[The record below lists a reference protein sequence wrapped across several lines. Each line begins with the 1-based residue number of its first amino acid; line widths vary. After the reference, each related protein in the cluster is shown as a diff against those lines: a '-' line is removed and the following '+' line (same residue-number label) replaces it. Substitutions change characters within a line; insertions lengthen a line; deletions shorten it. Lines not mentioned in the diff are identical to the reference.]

1 MPQVFKPGGFVVTR
15 GFGPDASVT
24 NLIVRGFL
32 PADIIQIAVEAAKR
46 TIRGGRREARRL
58 YEDLTERFKISA
70 MLIARNGKEYTNPI
84 FNSITKITNDDAYS
98 VEVKP
103 KSIESRKTDD
113 VKVSVKSLKVR
124 K

>member
-24 NLIVRGFL
+24 NLIVQGFL
-32 PADIIQIAVEAAKR
+32 PADIIELAVEAAKR

-70 MLIARNGKEYTNPI
+70 MLVARNGKEFTNPI

-103 KSIESRKTDD
+103 KSIESKKTDN
-113 VKVSVKSLKVR
+113 VKVSIKSLKVR
-124 K
+124 N

>member
-1 MPQVFKPGGFVVTR
+1 MPGFVVTR
-15 GFGPDASVT
+15 GLGPGATPS
-24 NLIVRGFL
+24 NLIVRGFN
-32 PADIIQIAVEAAKR
+32 PVEIIEIAVEAARR
-46 TIRGGRREARRL
+46 TIKGGRREARRL

-70 MLIARNGKEYTNPI
+70 MLVARNGKEYTNPI
-84 FNSITKITNDDAYS
+84 FNSITKITNDNAYS